1 MRSQSVA
8 NICTECKPAK
18 PILKWAGGKG
28 QMLNDILPRVPQHYG
43 KYIEPFCGGA
53 ALFFA
58 LEPQSG
64 IIADSNPELINV
76 YEQVAHNVDEVIRFL
91 SLYENTE
98 EMYYAVR
105 AQEWTEGKTVIS
117 NDYMHMSSTF
127 AKAMI
132 ENNGVTLPIDTAN
145 ACLV

>member
-1 MRSQSVA
+1 MRNQCAA
-8 NICTECKPAK
+8 NIRTERKPAK

-28 QMLNDILPRVPQHYG
+28 QMLGDILPRVPQHYG

-58 LEPQSG
+58 LEPQNG

-76 YEQVAHNVDEVIRFL
+76 YEQVANNVEEVIRHL

-98 EMYYAVR
+98 AMYY
-105 AQEWTEGKTVIS
+105 
-117 NDYMHMSSTF
+117 
-127 AKAMI
+127 
-132 ENNGVTLPIDTAN
+132 
-145 ACLV
+145 CLLYTSPSPRDHG